1 MPPTPLSQ
9 QQSFDYSSELDS
21 ICNAA
26 VTNGSQVPPQFQ
38 RSQSVPPLP
47 QHTLLDKR
55 FHPLTPQTDNR
66 VQQMT
71 PSPMETTT
79 NSNQHLNGLK
89 ELRNRVLHGDVNN
102 NGSRTNEN
110 AVFTARRNLTSLL
123 NADQG
128 MNTNGN
134 HPSLWNPEGF
144 QTGQTGS
151 SSSEEQ
157 EMEMLESN
165 LNFSDLTS
173 DGDASLPDLNTF
185 DDATAEVVL
194 RNICNNTSGV
204 WPTTDV
210 GSWNTQ
216 QPLQIMD

>member
-1 MPPTPLSQ
+1 MPPTPLGQ
-9 QQSFDYSSELDS
+9 QQTFDYSSELDT
-21 ICNAA
+21 ICNVA
-26 VTNGSQVPPQFQ
+26 VSNSSATHFQ

-47 QHTLLDKR
+47 QHSLLDKR

-66 VQQMT
+66 VQQNT
-71 PSPMETTT
+71 PSPMET
-79 NSNQHLNGLK
+79 NNQHNNSLK

-110 AVFTARRNLTSLL
+110 AAFTARRNLTTML
-123 NADQG
+123 NAETRMD
-128 MNTNGN
+128 NGGN
-134 HPSLWNPEGF
+134 NQASLWHGDGF

-157 EMEMLESN
+157 EMEMLETN

-173 DGDASLPDLNTF
+173 DGDLNGF
-185 DDATAEVVL
+185 DEATTEAVL

-210 GSWNTQ
+210 TSWPTQ

>member
-9 QQSFDYSSELDS
+9 QQSFDYSSELDT

-26 VTNGSQVPPQFQ
+26 VSNAGAPNFQ

-47 QHTLLDKR
+47 QHNLLDKR

-66 VQQMT
+66 VQQTT
-71 PSPMETTT
+71 PSPMETT
-79 NSNQHLNGLK
+79 NANQHLNSLK

-110 AVFTARRNLTSLL
+110 AAFTARRNLTTLL
-123 NADQG
+123 NAETG
-128 MNTNGN
+128 MNSNGN
-134 HPSLWNPEGF
+134 GQTLWPAEGF

-157 EMEMLESN
+157 EMEMLETN

-173 DGDASLPDLNTF
+173 DGDASLADLNGF
-185 DDATAEVVL
+185 DDATAEAVL

-210 GSWNTQ
+210 TSWATQ

>member
-1 MPPTPLSQ
+1 MPPTPLGQ
-9 QQSFDYSSELDS
+9 QQSFDYSSELET
-21 ICNAA
+21 ICN
-26 VTNGSQVPPQFQ
+26 TNGNNTGAPHFQ

-47 QHTLLDKR
+47 KHSLLDKR
-55 FHPLTPQTDNR
+55 FHPLTPQTENR
-66 VQQMT
+66 LQQTT
-71 PSPMETTT
+71 PSPMETA
-79 NSNQHLNGLK
+79 NSNQHINSLK

-110 AVFTARRNLTSLL
+110 AVFTARRNLTTLL
-123 NADQG
+123 NAETA
-128 MNTNGN
+128 MNSNGSSQN
-134 HPSLWNPEGF
+134 IWSAEGF

-157 EMEMLESN
+157 EMEMLETN

-185 DDATAEVVL
+185 DDVTAEAVL